1 MLVIKNQFIFLKR
14 RVVVVIVKCS
24 RDHCITSG
32 FLIGL
37 MKPFNFIYYLR
48 NQKNLDIT
56 PKQVVKSARITT
68 ISIITKQSN
77 FFQQGI
83 NPEEQIAKFFHFTQ
97 EIDLSG
103 QSFTDGLRGFLK
115 TFKLP
120 GEAQKIDRLVES
132 FSEAYCEKNPECF

>member
-1 MLVIKNQFIFLKR
+1 
-14 RVVVVIVKCS
+14 
-24 RDHCITSG
+24 
-32 FLIGL
+32 

-48 NQKNLDIT
+48 NQ
-56 PKQVVKSARITT
+56 
-68 ISIITKQSN
+68 SIITKQSN

>member
-1 MLVIKNQFIFLKR
+1 M
-14 RVVVVIVKCS
+14 VIVKCS

-48 NQKNLDIT
+48 NQ
-56 PKQVVKSARITT
+56 
-68 ISIITKQSN
+68 SIITKQSN